1 MFEIYLFAL
10 NEYMSIII
18 IEFTM
23 NIEWARSDNDNEK
36 KKLFWNL
43 IKKRMYQHLEIN
55 TPLSPH

>member
-36 KKLFWNL
+36 KNYSG
-43 IKKRMYQHLEIN
+43 I
-55 TPLSPH
+55 